1 MKARNTHIGK
11 KSRDWLRVVYGA
23 LVVDMLQADFSLF
36 RYFGLLFGLKKRVSV
51 FDETNIVESW
61 VGPPSSLLQ

>member
-11 KSRDWLRVVYGA
+11 KSRDWLRVVYGV

-36 RYFGLLFGLKKRVSV
+36 LFISLLSLRGASLLKYFG
-51 FDETNIVESW
+51 
-61 VGPPSSLLQ
+61 